1 MTYAKEEQRSLLLQY
16 QSALAFLRA
25 ERNEAREQ
33 RDIAREQRDEARK
46 ERDEAREETAM
57 IRKLVQTA
65 VPHIL
70 ANIHHAS
77 GCFYFTPKKV
87 CNCGTRPAY
96 EALTLLFSA
105 AFTYYKINHQ
115 EDV

>member
-1 MTYAKEEQRSLLLQY
+1 MTDANEEQRSLLLQY
-16 QSALAFLRA
+16 QSVAAQLRA
-25 ERNEAREQ
+25 ERNEARE
-33 RDIAREQRDEARK
+33 

>member
-1 MTYAKEEQRSLLLQY
+1 MTDAKEEQRSLLLQY

-33 RDIAREQRDEARK
+33 RDK
-46 ERDEAREETAM
+46 AREETAM

-96 EALTLLFSA
+96 EALTLLASA
-105 AFTYYKINHQ
+105 TFTYYKINHQ